1 MTTLSCFEL
10 GERMLSVSEARASLL
25 TLVSGPLATEKV
37 ALVHAHG
44 RVLAEAVVAAFD
56 VPGHTNAAMDGIALN
71 WPCAEEGVGG
81 PLAGESPAEWRL
93 VGQALAG
100 QPWQGRL
107 GPGECISITTGA
119 PLPEGANT
127 VIMQEQV
134 TISGDQ
140 VNIDS
145 ADRVKGGQHVRMA
158 GEDITRG
165 QVALEAGSRID
176 AAALGFLASL
186 GQADVTVRCR
196 PRVAVFS
203 TGDEVTAPGDGRDAA
218 AIYDANRY
226 SLIGLLQEHGA
237 EVMDLGI
244 VRDDDNA
251 LVARLTEA
259 AEVADL
265 VISSGGVSVGQADYT
280 KAAVESM
287 GRLTLWR
294 IALRPGRPMAC
305 GTLGEQQVPFLGLPG
320 NPVACMVTFLCF
332 VAPLLRVMLG
342 ISQAP
347 LRQRAV
353 ADGRFNS
360 RLGRTDF
367 CRGRLSCDED
377 GRLHVMPTGAQ
388 GSGILS
394 SMVAADC
401 LVEVGDDM
409 ENANPGDTVTI
420 HPLFRFP

>member
-1 MTTLSCFEL
+1 
-10 GERMLSVSEARASLL
+10 
-25 TLVSGPLATEKV
+25 
-37 ALVHAHG
+37 
-44 RVLAEAVVAAFD
+44 
-56 VPGHTNAAMDGIALN
+56 
-71 WPCAEEGVGG
+71 
-81 PLAGESPAEWRL
+81 
-93 VGQALAG
+93 
-100 QPWQGRL
+100 
-107 GPGECISITTGA
+107 
-119 PLPEGANT
+119 
-127 VIMQEQV
+127 
-134 TISGDQ
+134 Q

-244 VRDDDNA
+244 VRDDANA

-265 VISSGGVSVGQADYT
+265 VTSSGGVSVGQADYP
-280 KAAVESM
+280 KAAVDSM

-294 IALRPGRPMAC
+294 IA
-305 GTLGEQQVPFLGLPG
+305 
-320 NPVACMVTFLCF
+320 
-332 VAPLLRVMLG
+332 
-342 ISQAP
+342 
-347 LRQRAV
+347 
-353 ADGRFNS
+353 
-360 RLGRTDF
+360 
-367 CRGRLSCDED
+367 
-377 GRLHVMPTGAQ
+377 
-388 GSGILS
+388 
-394 SMVAADC
+394 
-401 LVEVGDDM
+401 
-409 ENANPGDTVTI
+409 
-420 HPLFRFP
+420 